1 MKYFKEYS
9 FGGGATGSYKPVAD
23 LGDYAG
29 KSYYGGLHA
38 NAEKK
43 ITQSDIDQIEKY
55 ADRLFASLK
64 IDIEF
69 TRHFMDRVNDAR
81 NIKQI
86 TVAEL
91 IRLFKQA
98 YRRYGKKISKM
109 PDDANAVINDMK
121 TDINMPFVID
131 IGDKGAM
138 ELIAKTV
145 MRKKN
150 FSTSAS
156 SPKLSFEQVY
166 EAPRIPR
173 KKGQPAG
180 SDKHSDLYTDED
192 PEGTIHGLGFKD
204 VKTAK
209 ASVKKIEGSDR
220 THAHKIQAAIA
231 MEQRAKV
238 MGKSA
243 EAAVYRAYIE
253 KMKKKT
259 KEMSEKAPDTE
270 DAMKR
275 HKAGKAG
282 FTDKA
287 HLKAKGLIKRS
298 DRTKRKSDKY
308 K

>member
-1 MKYFKEYS
+1 
-9 FGGGATGSYKPVAD
+9 
-23 LGDYAG
+23 
-29 KSYYGGLHA
+29 
-38 NAEKK
+38 
-43 ITQSDIDQIEKY
+43 
-55 ADRLFASLK
+55 
-64 IDIEF
+64 
-69 TRHFMDRVNDAR
+69 MDRVNDAR

-98 YRRYGKKISKM
+98 YRRYGKKIAKM

-121 TDINMPFVID
+121 TNINLPFVMNYK
-131 IGDKGAM
+131 KGEI
-138 ELIAKTV
+138 ELVAKTV

-150 FSTSAS
+150 FTTSAS
-156 SPKLSFEQVY
+156 SPKLTFEQLY

-173 KKGQPAG
+173 KKGQPAK

-192 PEGTIHGLGFKD
+192 PKGTIHGLGFKD
-204 VKTAK
+204 VKTSK
-209 ASVKKIEGSDR
+209 ASVKKIEGSSR

-259 KEMSEKAPDTE
+259 KKM
-270 DAMKR
+270 
-275 HKAGKAG
+275 
-282 FTDKA
+282 
-287 HLKAKGLIKRS
+287 
-298 DRTKRKSDKY
+298 
-308 K
+308 

>member
-1 MKYFKEYS
+1 MS
-9 FGGGATGSYKPVAD
+9 
-23 LGDYAG
+23 
-29 KSYYGGLHA
+29 
-38 NAEKK
+38 
-43 ITQSDIDQIEKY
+43 
-55 ADRLFASLK
+55 
-64 IDIEF
+64 
-69 TRHFMDRVNDAR
+69 
-81 NIKQI
+81 
-86 TVAEL
+86 
-91 IRLFKQA
+91 
-98 YRRYGKKISKM
+98 
-109 PDDANAVINDMK
+109 DDANAVINDMK

-298 DRTKRKSDKY
+298 DGTKRKSDKY

>member
-1 MKYFKEYS
+1 MDNFKEYF
-9 FGGGATGSYKPVAD
+9 FGSGSSGPYRPMSD
-23 LGDYAG
+23 LGDFAG

-43 ITQSDIDQIEKY
+43 ITQSDLNQVEKY

-64 IDIEF
+64 IDVEF
-69 TRHFMDRVNDAR
+69 TKHFMDRVNDAR
-81 NIKQI
+81 NLKQI

-98 YRRYGKKISKM
+98 YRRYGKKIAKM
-109 PDDANAVINDMK
+109 TDQANAVINDMK

-131 IGDKGAM
+131 VNQKGDV

-150 FSTSAS
+150 FTTSAS

-166 EAPRIPR
+166 ESPRIPR
-173 KKGQPAG
+173 KKGQPAK

-192 PEGTIHGLGFKD
+192 PKGTIHGLGFKD

-231 MEQRAKV
+231 MEQRARV
-238 MGKSA
+238 MGKNA
-243 EAAVYRAYIE
+243 EAAIYRAYIE

-259 KEMSEKAPDTE
+259 KEM
-270 DAMKR
+270 
-275 HKAGKAG
+275 
-282 FTDKA
+282 
-287 HLKAKGLIKRS
+287 
-298 DRTKRKSDKY
+298 RKN
-308 K
+308 

>member
-1 MKYFKEYS
+1 MKAFKEYS
-9 FGGGATGSYKPVAD
+9 LGSGSYGTSRPVAD
-23 LGDYAG
+23 LGDYDN
-29 KSYYGGLHA
+29 LHA
-38 NAEKK
+38 AAKQK
-43 ITQSDIDQIEKY
+43 ITQSDLDQIEKY
-55 ADRLFASLK
+55 ADRLFASLD
-64 IDIEF
+64 IDVEF
-69 TRHFMDRVNDAR
+69 TQHFMDRVNDAR
-81 NIKQI
+81 NLKQI

-91 IRLFKQA
+91 IRLFKQS
-98 YRRYGKKISKM
+98 YRRYGKKIAKM

-121 TDINMPFVID
+121 TDINLPFALKYNKDGKI
-131 IGDKGAM
+131 
-138 ELIAKTV
+138 ELVAKTV

-150 FSTSAS
+150 FTTSAS
-156 SPKLSFEQVY
+156 SPKLSFEQMY

-204 VKTAK
+204 VETAK

-259 KEMSEKAPDTE
+259 KEMNEKAPDTE

-275 HKAGKAG
+275 HKAGKSG

-298 DRTKRKSDKY
+298 DGTKRKSDKY